1 MSKRKLEFFVLDMY
15 VTIIKI
21 EIYIKDIENP
31 QDLLYDCKTW
41 DAVMRGL
48 EVIGEASKKLIENGL
63 LNEDKRRIVDFRNLI
78 AHHYFGINED
88 IVWDVLIN
96 KLPEL
101 KHELEDI
108 ISKLANK
115 KEVIA
120 FFIEDNQFIPV
131 VREIL
136 GKLNKDSK

>member
-1 MSKRKLEFFVLDMY
+1 MSKRKLEFFVLDIY
-15 VTIIKI
+15 VTIIKV

-48 EVIGEASKKLIENGL
+48 EIIGEASKNLIENGL

-88 IVWDVLIN
+88 IVWDVLMN

-101 KHELEDI
+101 KYELEDI

-115 KEVIA
+115 KEVID
-120 FFIEDNQFIPV
+120 F
-131 VREIL
+131 L
-136 GKLNKDSK
+136 